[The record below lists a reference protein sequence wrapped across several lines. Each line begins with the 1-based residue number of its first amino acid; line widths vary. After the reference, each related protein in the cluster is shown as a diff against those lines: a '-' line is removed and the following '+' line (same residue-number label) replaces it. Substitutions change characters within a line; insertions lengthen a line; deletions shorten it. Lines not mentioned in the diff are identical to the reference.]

1 MAMVSILAGGLVGF
15 FSALVSL
22 IALNVSWLTA
32 LGLWAGIG
40 VFAGFAVLFWAMA
53 PRRKQRPTQATR
65 SRAEHA

>member
-22 IALNVSWLTA
+22 FALNVGWFTA

-40 VFAGFAVLFWAMA
+40 GFTGFALLFLAMG
-53 PRRKQRPTQATR
+53 PRPTRATR
-65 SRAEHA
+65 RRAEHA

>member
-15 FSALVSL
+15 FSALLSL
-22 IALNVSWLTA
+22 IALNVSWFTA

-53 PRRKQRPTQATR
+53 PRPTQATR